1 MHLPSYSKVIVL
13 IGLAAFGLSAAAQY
27 KWTGPDGR
35 VVYSDSPPPPGVA
48 AATIAGPPLA
58 KTDSRSNLAGLAPI
72 AAKYPVVLYTTSD
85 CSPCQQA
92 RSYLNARGIPFAER
106 TVKSSAD
113 VDAFRAAGFSE
124 VRFPTLSVGRERNT
138 GFESSQWDS
147 LLDAAGYP
155 AKSMLP
161 AGYRNSPAQS
171 MAPASGTAT
180 TARPGD
186 STASQASSGNAGAA
200 EAMSGIIEPRSP
212 IQPPRAAAPQS
223 PPSTIRF

>member
-13 IGLAAFGLSAAAQY
+13 IGLAAFGFSAAAQY
-27 KWTGPDGR
+27 KWTGPDGK
-35 VVYSDSPPPPGVA
+35 VVYSDSPPPPGVTA
-48 AATIAGPPLA
+48 AQIAGPPLA
-58 KTDSRSNLAGLAPI
+58 RTDSRSNLAGLAPI

-92 RSYLNARGIPFAER
+92 RSYLNARGIPFTEK
-106 TVKSSAD
+106 TVKSAAD
-113 VDAFRAAGFSE
+113 ADAFRAAGFSE

-138 GFESSQWDS
+138 GFESSQWES

-161 AGYRNSPAQS
+161 AGYRNPPAQS
-171 MAPASGTAT
+171 MAPAPNTAT
-180 TARPGD
+180 ASRPSD
-186 STASQASSGNAGAA
+186 NAASPAAAGNAAA
-200 EAMSGIIEPRSP
+200 TEAMPGIIEPRSL

-223 PPSTIRF
+223 PPPAIRF

>member
-27 KWTGPDGR
+27 KWTGPDGK
-35 VVYSDSPPPPGVA
+35 VVYSDSPPPPGVTA
-48 AATIAGPPLA
+48 GTIAGPPLA

-92 RSYLNARGIPFAER
+92 RSYLNARGIPFTEK
-106 TVKSSAD
+106 TVKTAAD
-113 VDAFRAAGFSE
+113 ADAFRTAGFNE

-138 GFESSQWDS
+138 GFEASQWDS

-161 AGYRNSPAQS
+161 VGYRNPPAQS
-171 MAPASGTAT
+171 MAPAPSTAT
-180 TARPGD
+180 APRQNDSAANPTA
-186 STASQASSGNAGAA
+186 AGNAVGT
-200 EAMSGIIEPRSP
+200 EAMQGIIEPRIL
-212 IQPPRAAAPQS
+212 IQPPRATAPQS
-223 PPSTIRF
+223 ASPAIRF

>member
-1 MHLPSYSKVIVL
+1 MPLPSCSKIIVL
-13 IGLAAFGLSAAAQY
+13 IGLTAFGLSAGAQY
-27 KWTGPDGR
+27 KWTGPDGK

-58 KTDSRSNLAGLAPI
+58 KSDSQSNLAGLAPI

-92 RSYLNARGIPFAER
+92 RSYLNARGIPFAEK
-106 TVKSSAD
+106 TVKTAAD
-113 VDAFRAAGFSE
+113 ADAFRAAGFSE

-161 AGYRNSPAQS
+161 AGYRNPPAQS
-171 MAPASGTAT
+171 LAPASGTAT
-180 TARPGD
+180 ASRQND
-186 STASQASSGNAGAA
+186 NTASPAAAGNAVAT
-200 EAMSGIIEPRSP
+200 EAIQGIIEPRSP

-223 PPSTIRF
+223 PPPTIRF

>member
-1 MHLPSYSKVIVL
+1 
-13 IGLAAFGLSAAAQY
+13 
-27 KWTGPDGR
+27 
-35 VVYSDSPPPPGVA
+35 
-48 AATIAGPPLA
+48 
-58 KTDSRSNLAGLAPI
+58 
-72 AAKYPVVLYTTSD
+72 
-85 CSPCQQA
+85 
-92 RSYLNARGIPFAER
+92 
-106 TVKSSAD
+106 
-113 VDAFRAAGFSE
+113 